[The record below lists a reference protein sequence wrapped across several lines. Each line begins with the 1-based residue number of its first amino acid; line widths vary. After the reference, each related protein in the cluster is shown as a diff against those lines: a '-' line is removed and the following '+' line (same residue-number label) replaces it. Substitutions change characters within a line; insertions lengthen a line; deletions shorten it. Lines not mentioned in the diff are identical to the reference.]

1 MTEPRAVNRNLWK
14 AVDAYFTK
22 TIVAPD
28 RALEEALAANAA
40 AGLPSIDVSAP
51 QGKLI
56 HLLARMTGAGKALEI
71 GALGGYSTIWL
82 ASALPDDGK
91 LITLERNA
99 RHAEVAR
106 RNVARAGLAAK
117 VEVRTGA
124 ALETLPK
131 IEAEGLGPFDFV
143 FIDADK
149 VNNAA
154 YLEWAMRLS
163 RPGTAIVVDNV
174 VRDGEVVDA
183 ASADP
188 DVIGVR
194 RMFDLMA
201 REPRLSAT
209 AIQTVGS
216 KGWDGFALAI
226 VK

>member
-1 MTEPRAVNRNLWK
+1 MNRDLSK
-14 AVDAYFTK
+14 AVDDYFAE

-40 AGLPSIDVSAP
+40 AGLPSIDVSAS

-56 HLLARMTGAGKALEI
+56 HLLARMTGARKALEI
-71 GALGGYSTIWL
+71 GTLGGYSTIWL
-82 ASALPDDGK
+82 ASALPDDGR
-91 LITLERNA
+91 LITLEWNA

-106 RNVARAGLAAK
+106 RNVARAGLGGK

-124 ALETLPK
+124 ALKTLPK

-154 YLEWAMRLS
+154 YLEWALRLS
-163 RPGTAIVVDNV
+163 RPGTAIMVDNV
-174 VRDGEVVDA
+174 VRDGEVADA
-183 ASADP
+183 GSADP
-188 DVIGVR
+188 DVVGVR
-194 RMFDLMA
+194 RMFELMA

-209 AIQTVGS
+209 AIQTVGA

-226 VK
+226 VD

>member
-1 MTEPRAVNRNLWK
+1 MNRNLSK
-14 AVDAYFTK
+14 AVDDYFTK

-28 RALEEALAANAA
+28 PALEEALAANAA

-56 HLLARMTGAGKALEI
+56 HLLARMTGAQKALEI
-71 GALGGYSTIWL
+71 GTLGGYSTIWL
-82 ASALPDDGK
+82 ASALPDDGR

-106 RNVARAGLAAK
+106 RNVARAGLSGK
-117 VEVRTGA
+117 VEIRTGA
-124 ALETLPK
+124 ALQTRPR
-131 IEAEGLGPFDFV
+131 IASEGLGPFDFV

-154 YLEWAMRLS
+154 YLEWALRLS
-163 RPGTAIVVDNV
+163 HPGTAIVVDNV
-174 VRDGEVVDA
+174 VRDGEVADA
-183 ASADP
+183 RSADP

-194 RMFDLMA
+194 RMFELMA

-209 AIQTVGS
+209 AIQTVGA

>member
-1 MTEPRAVNRNLWK
+1 LTNERRWSEI
-14 AVDAYFTK
+14 DSYFAK
-22 TIVAPD
+22 TLIGSDSV
-28 RALEEALAANAA
+28 LEAALAANSAA
-40 AGLPSIDVSAP
+40 RLPSIDVSAP

-56 HLLARMTGAGKALEI
+56 HLLARMSGARTALEI
-71 GALGGYSTIWL
+71 GTLGGYSTIWL
-82 ASALPDDGK
+82 ARALPDDGR
-91 LITLERNA
+91 LVTLELSPKNA
-99 RHAEVAR
+99 DVAR
-106 RNVARAGLAAK
+106 RNVARAGLTAK

-149 VNNAA
+149 ANNAA
-154 YLEWAMRLS
+154 YLEWALRLS

-174 VRDGEVVDA
+174 VRQGEVVDA
-183 ASADP
+183 TSRDP
-188 DVIGVR
+188 DVIGAR

-209 AIQTVGS
+209 AIQTVGA

-226 VK
+226 VN

>member
-1 MTEPRAVNRNLWK
+1 MTNASQWR
-14 AVDAYFTK
+14 AVDAYFTE
-22 TIVAPD
+22 TIVAPG
-28 RALEEALAANAA
+28 RVLVEALAANAA
-40 AGLPSIDVSAP
+40 AGLPSIDVSPP

-56 HLLARMTGAGKALEI
+56 HLLARMTGARKALEI

-82 ASALPDDGK
+82 ARALPDDGK
-91 LITLERNA
+91 LVTLELDE
-99 RHAEVAR
+99 RHAAVALE
-106 RNVARAGLAAK
+106 NITRAGLAGK
-117 VEVRTGA
+117 VEVRTGQ
-124 ALETLPK
+124 ALAILPK
-131 IEAEGLGPFDFV
+131 IEAEGLAPFDFV

-149 VNNAA
+149 THNPE
-154 YLEWAMRLS
+154 YLAWALRLA

-174 VRDGEVVDA
+174 VREGEVVDA

-194 RMFDLMA
+194 RMFEMMA

-209 AIQTVGS
+209 AIQTVGA

>member
-1 MTEPRAVNRNLWK
+1 MTNARRWR
-14 AVDAYFTK
+14 AVDAYLTE

-56 HLLARMTGAGKALEI
+56 HLLARMTGARKALEI

-82 ASALPDDGK
+82 ARALPDDGR
-91 LITLERNA
+91 LIALELNA
-99 RHAEVAR
+99 KHAEIAR
-106 RNVARAGLAAK
+106 RNVARAGLSGK
-117 VEVRTGA
+117 VQVRTGA
-124 ALETLPK
+124 ALATLPK
-131 IEAEGLGPFDFV
+131 VEAEGLGPFDFV

-149 VNNAA
+149 GNNAA
-154 YLEWAMRLS
+154 YLEWSLRLS
-163 RPGTAIVVDNV
+163 RPGTAIMVDNV

-183 ASADP
+183 ASANP
-188 DVIGVR
+188 DVVGVR
-194 RMFDLMA
+194 RMFEVMA

-209 AIQTVGS
+209 AIQTVGA

>member
-1 MTEPRAVNRNLWK
+1 MSRNLWK
-14 AVDAYFTK
+14 AVDAYVTGA
-22 TIVAPD
+22 VVMPEP
-28 RALEEALAANAA
+28 ALEGALAANAA

-56 HLLARMTGAGKALEI
+56 HLLARMAGARKALEI

-82 ASALPDDGK
+82 ARALPDDGK
-91 LITLERNA
+91 LITLELNPRNA
-99 RHAEVAR
+99 EIAR
-106 RNVARAGLAAK
+106 SNVARAGLGGK
-117 VEVRTGA
+117 VEIRTGA
-124 ALETLPK
+124 ALASLPR

-149 VNNAA
+149 ANNAA
-154 YLEWAMRLS
+154 YLEWALRLS

-174 VRDGEVVDA
+174 VRDGEVADS
-183 ASADP
+183 ASRDG

-194 RMFDLMA
+194 RMFELIA

-226 VK
+226 VN

>member
-1 MTEPRAVNRNLWK
+1 MAVNRNLAK
-14 AVDAYFTK
+14 AVDDYFTK
-22 TIVAPD
+22 TVVAPD

-56 HLLARMTGAGKALEI
+56 HLLARMTGAQKALEI

-82 ASALPDDGK
+82 ASALPDDGR
-91 LITLERNA
+91 LITLERSA

-106 RNVARAGLAAK
+106 KNVARAGLGGK
-117 VEVRTGA
+117 VEIRTGA

-149 VNNAA
+149 ANNAA
-154 YLEWAMRLS
+154 YVEWALKLS

-174 VRDGEVVDA
+174 VRDGEVADA
-183 ASADP
+183 RSTDS
-188 DVIGVR
+188 DVVGVR
-194 RMFDLMA
+194 RMFEAMA
-201 REPRLSAT
+201 RERRLSAT
-209 AIQTVGS
+209 AIQTVGA
-216 KGWDGFALAI
+216 KGWDGFALAL
-226 VK
+226 VL

>member
-1 MTEPRAVNRNLWK
+1 MAANRNQWN
-14 AVDAYFTK
+14 AVDAYFTR

-28 RALEEALAANAA
+28 PALEEALAANAA

-56 HLLARMTGAGKALEI
+56 HLMARMTGARKALEI
-71 GALGGYSTIWL
+71 GTLGGYSTIWL
-82 ASALPDDGK
+82 ASALPDDGR
-91 LITLERNA
+91 LITLEWNA
-99 RHAEVAR
+99 KHAEVAR
-106 RNVARAGLAAK
+106 RNVARAGLAGK

-124 ALETLPK
+124 ALATLPK
-131 IEAEGLGPFDFV
+131 IEAQGLGPFDFV

-154 YLEWAMRLS
+154 YLEWALKLS

-174 VRDGEVVDA
+174 VRDGEVADA
-183 ASADP
+183 RSADP
-188 DVIGVR
+188 DVVGVR
-194 RMFDLMA
+194 RMFELMA

-216 KGWDGFALAI
+216 KGWDGFALA
-226 VK
+226 VVR